1 MLQTRRSDLEEL
13 KRRLGRDQNE
23 ITASMSRIAEC
34 KATQDMHGKQKK
46 VAIFGFVN
54 VPKH

>member
-13 KRRLGRDQNE
+13 KKRLGRDQNE